1 MTWTTVTEFVTNL
14 IPYSED
20 LSQWTELGSVIDSE
34 NYYESPFGDRS
45 ATLVTDTSDADF
57 GQLFYNVVANSNNSH
72 VLSAFILKDED
83 ETRVPS
89 LRITFNGTKRVAARI
104 NTKTGEHYV
113 VADTEIT
120 ETNSGVDDYG
130 DYWRLWVTGKRETGQ
145 INSVVLFPATTT
157 SISAAADASV
167 TGSAVFFGIQLET
180 GTNPTGYIKT
190 EGEAF
195 NKRKVGEW
203 VSPVDKTPSWVTVLT
218 DFYVETGYVLAEYV
232 ENDIQVWFKQARQA

>member
-20 LSQWTELGSVIDSE
+20 LSQWTALGTVTDSV

-45 ATLVTDTSDADF
+45 ATLVTDSSDADF
-57 GQLFYNVVANSNNSH
+57 GQLYYTIVADANDNH

-145 INSVVLFPATTT
+145 IVSVILFPAATT
-157 SISAAADASV
+157 SISAAADVAV
-167 TGSAVFFGIQLET
+167 TGSAVFFGLQLET
-180 GTNPTGYIKT
+180 GTDPSGYIKT
-190 EGEAF
+190 EGEAVT
-195 NKRKVGEW
+195 KRKVGEW
-203 VSPVDKTPSWVTVLT
+203 V
-218 DFYVETGYVLAEYV
+218 
-232 ENDIQVWFKQARQA
+232 KQ